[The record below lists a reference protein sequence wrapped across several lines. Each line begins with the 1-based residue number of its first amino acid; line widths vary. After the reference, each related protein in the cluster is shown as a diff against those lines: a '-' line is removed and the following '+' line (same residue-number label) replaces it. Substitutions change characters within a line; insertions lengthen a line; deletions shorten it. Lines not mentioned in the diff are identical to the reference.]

1 MQDLNSQDAHLQKL
15 NLQNADLQSVDLKDQ
30 HTKDAYWMD
39 KARVRASFDR
49 AANTYDAAAV
59 LQKLVRTEMLSRLD
73 LVKIKPKVILDAGC
87 GTGHG
92 SFALQK
98 KFSRAQVVSLDIALG
113 MLQKTHQQQ
122 PFLHKLLK
130 QKNLICAD
138 IERLPI
144 ANSSLGM
151 VWSNLALQWCN
162 NLDAAFGEVAR
173 VLQPNGLFM
182 FSTFGPDTL
191 KELRVASSLA
201 HSETTRVSRFIDMH
215 DIGDALTRAGFSAP
229 VLDVERYTLT
239 YDDVKSVMKD
249 LKSIGAHNATQG
261 RSRGLQGRGFL
272 QRLTQQYE
280 QFRQSAENGGK
291 LPATFEVV
299 YGHAW
304 KADSKESFQSDL
316 GMGVSPITFKTY
328 K

>member
-1 MQDLNSQDAHLQKL
+1 MSDLNTQD
-15 NLQNADLQSVDLKDQ
+15 S
-30 HTKDAYWMD
+30 YWMD

-49 AANTYDAAAV
+49 AAQTYDAAAI

-73 LVKIKPKVILDAGC
+73 LVKIKPQVILDAGC

-98 KFSRAQVVSLDIALG
+98 KFSSAQVVSLDIALG
-113 MLQKTHQQQ
+113 MLQKTQQQQ
-122 PFLHKLLK
+122 PFLNKIFK

-138 IERLPI
+138 IEHLPI

-162 NLDAAFGEVAR
+162 DLDGAFNQIAR
-173 VLQPNGLFM
+173 VLQPNGLLM

-191 KELRVASSLA
+191 KELRAA
-201 HSETTRVSRFIDMH
+201 TINGNTHVSRFIDMH

-229 VLDVERYTLT
+229 VLDVEHYTLT
-239 YDDVKSVMKD
+239 YDDVKAVMRD
-249 LKSIGAHNATQG
+249 LKAIGAHNATEG
-261 RSRGLQGRGFL
+261 RARGLQGRGFL
-272 QRLTQQYE
+272 QQLAQNYE
-280 QFRQSAENGGK
+280 QFRVNGK

-304 KADSKESFQSDL
+304 KAEIKPDL
-316 GMGVSPITFKTY
+316 GIGVSPITFKTY

>member
-1 MQDLNSQDAHLQKL
+1 MQDLNSQDQ
-15 NLQNADLQSVDLKDQ
+15 DFKDE
-30 HTKDAYWMD
+30 YWMD

-49 AANTYDAAAV
+49 AAQTYDAAAI

-122 PFLHKLLK
+122 PFLSKLLR

-162 NLDAAFGEVAR
+162 DLDAAFSEVGR

-191 KELRVASSLA
+191 KELRVASRPVSHA
-201 HSETTRVSRFIDMH
+201 NSFTSVSRFIDMH

-239 YDDVKSVMKD
+239 YDDVKGVMKD
-249 LKSIGAHNATQG
+249 LKSIGAHNATEG
-261 RSRGLQGRGFL
+261 RTRGLQGRGFL
-272 QRLTQQYE
+272 QQLTQQYE
-280 QFRQSAENGGK
+280 QFRQSLEEGGK

-304 KADSKESFQSDL
+304 KAETKPDL
-316 GMGVSPITFKTY
+316 GLGVSPITFKTY